1 MDIYLTTL
9 LSSSYVIIIYRS
21 INTPVRGN
29 NFVGVLN
36 ATEKRYLK
44 EQMEII
50 GKLASN
56 DTSNIGIVSSDSKYV
71 FIKSADKCIPNFN
84 NKGRLNGIKGRITM
98 QNISSLLKYQSLS
111 YIIQRNN
118 DVKHRGMKM
127 LCNNKLFILL
137 NYINVKLSTY
147 GSKGAII
154 HCHYR
159 SDPKL
164 GQVVVSIIIITFGF
178 HACTTIL
185 SLPWYSTIK

>member
-98 QNISSLLKYQSLS
+98 
-111 YIIQRNN
+111 
-118 DVKHRGMKM
+118 
-127 LCNNKLFILL
+127 
-137 NYINVKLSTY
+137 
-147 GSKGAII
+147 
-154 HCHYR
+154 
-159 SDPKL
+159 
-164 GQVVVSIIIITFGF
+164 
-178 HACTTIL
+178 
-185 SLPWYSTIK
+185 